1 MMPNTA
7 DVEKSCKSGEMTKRT
22 FLLLVLLMAIGFG
35 CAPVRS
41 DQPNVVLIIIDTL
54 RADHLG
60 CYGYSRDTSPVLD
73 SLAASGIRF
82 SRCQAQAPWTLPA
95 HASIWTGLTVTSHMT
110 GNRGGIDYGLDP
122 ELQNIATI
130 LKEEGYVTLGFVNV
144 VLLSTDFGF
153 ANGFDHYSSYPDGN
167 GRAAETVSE
176 VLGWLDE
183 NQGNPGPLLIV
194 MHLFD
199 VHAPYD
205 PPGPFDRRF
214 SESGAEGVTGWEI
227 EEGTLLNPEDR
238 DHLLDMYD
246 GEISW
251 VDSELGRF
259 FAELRARG
267 LSGNTLIIV
276 TSDHGEEFLEHGR
289 WGHGHD
295 LYQEQLHVPLIITGP
310 GIPGG
315 VVDSTLAAQIDI
327 LPTITGFTGLPIPP
341 EVEGLNLLELHGH
354 RTVPSSGVSPDRC
367 FLVNSSLEDFENRAS
382 ILVDYRKAIV
392 NFTTGEESM
401 FDLDVDP
408 GENNPSEPSPDLIE
422 ALELYWTTPPLGEP
436 SSVTDERIQ
445 EDLQGLGY
453 IR

>member
-1 MMPNTA
+1 
-7 DVEKSCKSGEMTKRT
+7 
-22 FLLLVLLMAIGFG
+22 MA
-35 CAPVRS
+35 
-41 DQPNVVLIIIDTL
+41 
-54 RADHLG
+54 
-60 CYGYSRDTSPVLD
+60 
-73 SLAASGIRF
+73 
-82 SRCQAQAPWTLPA
+82 
-95 HASIWTGLTVTSHMT
+95 
-110 GNRGGIDYGLDP
+110 GNRSGIDYGLDP
-122 ELQNIATI
+122 ELQNIATL

-144 VLLSTDFGF
+144 VLLNPDFGF
-153 ANGFDHYSSYPDGN
+153 ANGFDHYAFCADGN

-176 VLGWLDE
+176 VLEWLHE
-183 NQGNPGPLLIV
+183 NRGNPGPLLIV

-227 EEGTLLNPEDR
+227 EEGELLNPEDR

-259 FAELRARG
+259 FAELRSRG

-327 LPTITGFTGLPIPP
+327 LPTVMGFAGLPTPP
-341 EVEGLNLLELHGH
+341 EVEGVNLLEPPGQ
-354 RTVPSSGVSPDRC
+354 RAVPSSGVSPDRC
-367 FLVNSSLEDFENRAS
+367 FLVNSQLEDFEDIAS
-382 ILVDYRKAIV
+382 ILVGYRKAVV
-392 NFTTGEESM
+392 NFGTGENRM
-401 FDLDVDP
+401 FDLEVDP
-408 GENNPSEPSPDLIE
+408 GERSPAEPDPDLIE

-436 SSVTDERIQ
+436 SPVSGEQIR